1 MCKSFVGNPIER
13 TISKLTSTRSTCF
26 ACVRASSLGT
36 STSDLSWAYC
46 WAAIWGDIELGFG
59 ILGAVSH
66 HSTQLSLPTTTN
78 KPPQNLALSRTY
90 YDYFKKGI
98 HGLSSYTRSGT
109 RSNNHSNAY
118 QLSNNTKGGAFSRND
133 PYAAFDGH
141 QPGAVKVSRRE
152 SSAGS
157 DLSDEIPLGRGI
169 KREIEFTVQ
178 DAETQSTYDGFR
190 REPGVAV

>member
-1 MCKSFVGNPIER
+1 MLRLRTSIQSGYIYLRPLLGLLLGCNLGRHRARLRHPRSSKPPPNP
-13 TISKLTSTRSTCF
+13 TLTPN
-26 ACVRASSLGT
+26 
-36 STSDLSWAYC
+36 
-46 WAAIWGDIELGFG
+46 
-59 ILGAVSH
+59 H
-66 HSTQLSLPTTTN
+66 TN

-118 QLSNNTKGGAFSRND
+118 QLSNNNKGGAFSRND